1 MKKKERRS
9 KAEILSYFTPESDLW
24 FKKKH
29 PIGYG
34 FLVALGIFAFLLP
47 LLGLLVYFMSGVESD
62 NPVGGWAV
70 LAIIGCIVM
79 GVGLFNIVA
88 AIIKQYLG
96 HLLTVICLGGGGAIV
111 ALSVFMI
118 ENPHLYDVDISMYY
132 FITLAFLLVPPF
144 YYFFF
149 RINVIEYLSSKLKR
163 RERTLRKSMKGKR
176 NFWWYQKIHEEFG
189 IGPTYHLNRAFT
201 LLYLA
206 TATVTLV
213 LGFVKAT
220 IPIICV
226 INLLTYAATAVLSV
240 YASMMYNTNTYNSPI
255 IIFRRSPRKGIDS
268 SLLDL
273 SSVLFMLGIG
283 WAEVKLC
290 LEVFT

>member
-1 MKKKERRS
+1 MKDKKRKS
-9 KAEILSYFTPESDLW
+9 KAEILSYFTPESDEW

-47 LLGLLVYFMSGVESD
+47 LLCLLVYFVSGGESD
-62 NPVGGWAV
+62 NPVGGWAI
-70 LAIIGCIVM
+70 LAILGCIVM

-96 HLLTVICLGGGGAIV
+96 HLLTVICLGGGGLIV
-111 ALSVFMI
+111 AISIFML
-118 ENPHLYDVDISMYY
+118 ENPHLYDIDISMYY
-132 FITLAFLLVPPF
+132 FVTLAFLLIPPIF
-144 YYFFF
+144 YFFF
-149 RINVIEYLSSKLKR
+149 RMNAIGYLSGKLKR
-163 RERTLRKSMKGKR
+163 RERTLRKSMKGKK
-176 NFWWYQKIHEEFG
+176 NFWWYQSIHEEFG
-189 IGPTYHLNRAFT
+189 IGPIYHLNRTFT
-201 LLYLA
+201 LLYIA

-213 LGFVKAT
+213 LGFFKAT
-220 IPIICV
+220 IPIVCA
-226 INLLTYAATAVLSV
+226 INLLTYAATAILWV
-240 YASMMYNTNTYNSPI
+240 YASMMYNTNTYNSPV

-268 SLLDL
+268 SLFDL
-273 SSVLFMLGIG
+273 FSVWFMLGIG